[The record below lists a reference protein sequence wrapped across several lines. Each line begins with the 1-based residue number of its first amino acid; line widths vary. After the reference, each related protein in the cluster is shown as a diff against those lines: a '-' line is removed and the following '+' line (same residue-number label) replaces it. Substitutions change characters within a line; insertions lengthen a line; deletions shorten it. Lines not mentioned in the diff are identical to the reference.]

1 MQKYKSEDTFEI
13 KQKICMPIADN
24 GSPRNPED
32 CTIRNNELEAH
43 VILT

>member
-1 MQKYKSEDTFEI
+1 MQKSNSETLSKM

-24 GSPRNPED
+24 GFPLNPED
-32 CTIRNNELEAH
+32 CTIRNNEVEAH